1 MLALE
6 TFYKTVNTISV
17 PSSLTIIKQNNI
29 SHELYNFRAKMDD
42 EGSDYLLRAQDLK
55 AIFTAKY
62 KFSIFDH

>member
-1 MLALE
+1 
-6 TFYKTVNTISV
+6 
-17 PSSLTIIKQNNI
+17 
-29 SHELYNFRAKMDD
+29 MDE